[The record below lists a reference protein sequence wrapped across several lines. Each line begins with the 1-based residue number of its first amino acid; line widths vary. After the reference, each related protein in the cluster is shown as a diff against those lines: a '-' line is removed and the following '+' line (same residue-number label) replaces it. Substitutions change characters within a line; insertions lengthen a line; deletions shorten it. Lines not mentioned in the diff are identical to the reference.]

1 MLTALKTT
9 PLLAALC
16 LLAAAPTFA
25 AGEHDHHH
33 GGGEQGQYSFGSP
46 AQATNTART
55 IRITANDT
63 PRFVAQDPLVIKK
76 GETIQFVITNAGEH
90 RHEFA
95 VGDRA
100 SQRAHA
106 LMMKKDPDMK
116 HDADPAVV
124 SIAAGETKTLVWTFD
139 KTPASPIELA
149 CHVGDHY
156 AEGMRLGVTLK

>member
-1 MLTALKTT
+1 MLTALKTK

-100 SQRAHA
+100 SQRATVECATLTRRARSQRCSSAA
-106 LMMKKDPDMK
+106 LAPFRRS
-116 HDADPAVV
+116 V
-124 SIAAGETKTLVWTFD
+124 S
-139 KTPASPIELA
+139 SSLA
-149 CHVGDHY
+149 
-156 AEGMRLGVTLK
+156 